1 MDGHLDENIYVLQ
14 FKLKRKF
21 INFFILAFSA
31 ILVKT
36 LQVRSPVYVV
46 NINYLLSLLFAAS
59 GGSVDPLNG
68 TYFALQQGN

>member
-1 MDGHLDENIYVLQ
+1 M
-14 FKLKRKF
+14 
-21 INFFILAFSA
+21 NFLILAFSA

-36 LQVRSPVYVV
+36 LQVIRSPVHKVV
-46 NINYLLSLLFAAS
+46 IMEYLLSLLFAAS